1 MRTIRTPFQQSLSGY
16 LIAIVATA
24 AVAAVRLAISD
35 TVGNFAPIVTF
46 NVAIVIAAWYG
57 GLGPGL
63 LATALSALTAC
74 AEQTSAKK
82 ERERTRHRVG
92 RT

>member
-24 AVAAVRLAISD
+24 AVAAIRLAISD

-46 NVAIVIAAWYG
+46 TVAIRNV
-57 GLGPGL
+57 
-63 LATALSALTAC
+63 
-74 AEQTSAKK
+74 
-82 ERERTRHRVG
+82 
-92 RT
+92 